1 VEYPLKTPLR
11 RHLIFLL
18 PLLLHAS
25 CGYHNPYIYSGP
37 ERSIYVTHWQNRTNA
52 LQLDTKIFQ
61 SLTHWFQ
68 KSSSIKVT
76 KEKATADLILAGEII
91 SIQLPSLSYAA
102 NNTTSQVKVT
112 LTVRYILKDIKTD
125 KILLEV
131 PSETWTEDAR
141 VTRSGTATS
150 DNEDQALTTI
160 VDDLSEK
167 IYIKTLS
174 KLSQI

>member
-1 VEYPLKTPLR
+1 MKTPLR

-18 PLLLHAS
+18 PLLLLAA

-37 ERSIYVTHWQNRTNA
+37 ERSIYVTHWQNRTSA
-52 LQLDTKIFQ
+52 LQLDTKIFL
-61 SLTHWFQ
+61 SLTNWFQ

-91 SIQLPSLSYAA
+91 SIQLPSLSYGP

-112 LTVRYILKDIKTD
+112 LTVRYILKEIKTD
-125 KILLEV
+125 RIILEV

-150 DNEDQALTTI
+150 DNEDKALTTI